1 MRDSARMDG
10 EPITAG
16 ELRAELARRQ
26 IRVYE
31 LAPVVQI
38 HPGRLGAM
46 LSERLPMRPA
56 VARRVAEAL
65 RSMPP
70 RERAAR

>member
-1 MRDSARMDG
+1 MRESARMASETITPG
-10 EPITAG
+10 EI
-16 ELRAELARRQ
+16 RAELARRQ

-31 LAPVVQI
+31 LAPVVKI

-46 LSERLPMRPA
+46 LSERLPMRPE
-56 VARRVAEAL
+56 VATRVAEAL

-70 RERAAR
+70 RERPSR